1 MNRIM
6 RIVPRSLR
14 CALALMAVAAA
25 SGCDDPVEPVEIEMD
40 ARQVLTI
47 LYKETGGS
55 RWSRSDNWVTDA
67 PLDTWFGVTTDS
79 AGNVTGLGLPGN
91 RLNGRIPP
99 ELGMLES
106 LEHLDFGM
114 YYADSNSLPGSIPPE
129 LGNLQNL
136 EYLNLTLSGVKGSIP
151 SELGNLRNLKVLRLA
166 LNRLTGS
173 LPPELGN
180 LQNLEEL
187 ILYSNRLTGSIPSEL
202 GNLRHLV
209 RMFLGSNELTGP
221 IPPEFG
227 NLENIESLSLADLRL
242 VTGSIPSELGSL
254 RNLDFLNLEDNASMS
269 GRLPLELI
277 GVPLR
282 AFRWN
287 GTDLCAPL
295 DDAFQEWLASIR
307 HHQGGRSCPSG

>member
-1 MNRIM
+1 MNRTM
-6 RIVPRSLR
+6 RIVPRSLQ
-14 CALALMAVAAA
+14 CALALTAAA
-25 SGCDDPVEPVEIEMD
+25 SGCDDPVEPVEMD
-40 ARQVLTI
+40 ARQVLTT

-55 RWSRSDNWVTDA
+55 RWSRSDKWATDA

-79 AGNVTGLGLPGN
+79 GGNVTGLRLPGN
-91 RLNGRIPP
+91 FLNGRIPP

-106 LEHLDFGM
+106 LEHLDFGT
-114 YYADSNSLPGSIPPE
+114 YYANSNRLTGSIPPE
-129 LGNLQNL
+129 LGNLRNL
-136 EYLNLTLSGVKGSIP
+136 EYLNLTASGVTGSLP
-151 SELGNLRNLKVLRLA
+151 PELGSLRNLKVLRLA

-227 NLENIESLSLADLRL
+227 NLQNIETLSLADLRL
-242 VTGSIPSELGSL
+242 LTGSIPPELGRL
-254 RNLDFLNLEDNASMS
+254 RDLDFLNLEDNASMS

-277 GVPLR
+277 GVPLE

-287 GTDLCAPL
+287 GTDMCAPR
-295 DDAFQEWLASIR
+295 DDAFREWLASIR
-307 HHQGGRSCPSG
+307 HHQGGRNCPSG

>member
-1 MNRIM
+1 MFSLHLEQAK
-6 RIVPRSLR
+6 RS
-14 CALALMAVAAA
+14 ALAFISVFAAT
-25 SGCDDPVEPVEIEMD
+25 GCDDPVEPVEMD
-40 ARQVLTI
+40 ARQVLTT
-47 LYKETGGS
+47 LYEETGGS

-67 PLDTWFGVTTDS
+67 PLDTWFGVATDS
-79 AGNVTGLGLPGN
+79 IGNVTELRLPGN

-106 LEHLDFGM
+106 LKFLDFGM
-114 YYADSNSLPGSIPPE
+114 YYANSNSLTGSIPPE
-129 LGNLQNL
+129 LGNLENL
-136 EYLNLTLSGVKGSIP
+136 EYVNLTLSGVKGSIP
-151 SELGNLRNLKVLRLA
+151 PELGNLRNLKVLRLA

-187 ILYSNRLTGSIPSEL
+187 ILYSNGLTGSIPSEL

-209 RMFLGSNELTGP
+209 DIFLGSNELAGP

-227 NLENIESLSLADLRL
+227 NLQNIESLSLSNLRL
-242 VTGSIPSELGSL
+242 LTGSIPPELGSL
-254 RNLDFLNLEDNASMS
+254 RNLDFLNLEDNASMH

-282 AFRWN
+282 AFLWN

-295 DDAFQEWLASIR
+295 DDAFQEWLASIS
-307 HHQGGRSCPSG
+307 HHGGGRNCPSG

>member
-6 RIVPRSLR
+6 RIVPRSLHGL
-14 CALALMAVAAA
+14 LALMAVAAA
-25 SGCDDPVEPVEIEMD
+25 SGCDDPVEPVEMD
-40 ARQVLTI
+40 ARQVLTT
-47 LYKETGGS
+47 LYKETRGS
-55 RWSRSDNWVTDA
+55 RWTSSDNWVTDA

-79 AGNVTGLGLPGN
+79 GGNVTGLRLPGN
-91 RLNGRIPP
+91 FLNGPIPP

-106 LEHLDFGM
+106 LEHLDFGT
-114 YYADSNSLPGSIPPE
+114 YYAYSNSLTGSIPPE
-129 LGNLQNL
+129 LGNLRNL
-136 EYLNLTLSGVKGSIP
+136 EYLNLTLSGVTGSLP
-151 SELGNLRNLKVLRLA
+151 PELGSLRNLKVLRLA

-187 ILYSNRLTGSIPSEL
+187 ILYSNGLTGSIPSEL

-227 NLENIESLSLADLRL
+227 NLQNIESLSIAGARL
-242 VTGSIPSELGSL
+242 LTGSIPPELGSL
-254 RNLDFLNLEDNASMS
+254 QNLDFLNLEDNASMS

-277 GVPLR
+277 GVPLEV
-282 AFRWN
+282 FRWN
-287 GTDLCAPL
+287 GTDMCAPR
-295 DDAFQEWLASIR
+295 DDAFREWLASIR
-307 HHQGGRSCPSG
+307 YHQGGRNCPG